1 MSKGKVFR
9 IRDEKGDLV
18 YRAFKQEA
26 VRVARRVSVKTDRVV
41 EIERVTL
48 AEMPRLQ
55 LIEALLNDHA
65 WSEGEPVVVARFRDG
80 DEIAGSLEEDV
91 PLTDEENEA

>member
-1 MSKGKVFR
+1 MSKVFR
-9 IRDEKGDLV
+9 IKDENGAPV
-18 YRAFKQEA
+18 YRAFKHEA
-26 VRVARRVSVKTDRVV
+26 VRVARRASVKTDRVI
-41 EIERVTL
+41 EIERIEL
-48 AEMPRLQ
+48 AEMPKLQ
-55 LIEALLNDHA
+55 LVEALLNDHA